1 MKFQESK
8 KGAVLL
14 IAILMASVMLT
25 VGLGVYH
32 RTYKEIY
39 LATFW
44 KQVMFAFSAADTG
57 FECALYRDLHPPA
70 APAGAVYFATSSSS
84 VFPVPHSFS
93 CGGGM
98 ITISPLD
105 IKTDEISSVTYK
117 YATTTA
123 SFSSM
128 FNTFSVDVVKITN
141 ITVGTTTTK
150 IISRGYNTS
159 DTTNPRRVER
169 GLKIEY

>member
-1 MKFQESK
+1 MNTYKTQSTR
-8 KGAVLL
+8 GAVLL

-39 LATFW
+39 LASFW
-44 KQVMFAFSAADTG
+44 KQVQLAFLAADTG
-57 FECALYRDLHPPA
+57 FDCALYRDLHLPA

-84 VFPVPHSFS
+84 VVPVPNTFP
-93 CGGGM
+93 CGAGTA
-98 ITISPLD
+98 TISPP
-105 IKTDEISSVTYK
+105 TPVTAGIYV
-117 YATTTA
+117 YATSTIPIA
-123 SFSSM
+123 SP
-128 FNTFSVDVVKITN
+128 NTFSVDVVKITN

-150 IISRGYNTS
+150 IISRGYNS
-159 DTTNPRRVER
+159 SNLSGSRVVER

>member
-1 MKFQESK
+1 MKTQQLN

-25 VGLGVYH
+25 VGLGVYQ

-39 LATFW
+39 FASFW
-44 KQVMFAFSAADTG
+44 TQTQRAFSGADTG
-57 FECALYRDLHPPA
+57 YECALYRDLHPPA
-70 APAGAVYFATSSSS
+70 VPVGTVYFATSTPPA
-84 VFPVPHSFS
+84 VPVDTDFW
-93 CGGGM
+93 CGGG
-98 ITISPLD
+98 IVT
-105 IKTDEISSVTYK
+105 SSFTSSASGIYV
-117 YATTTA
+117 YATTTFPTGP
-123 SFSSM
+123 ST
-128 FNTFSVDVVKITN
+128 FNVEVVKITN

-150 IISRGYNTS
+150 IISRGYNTA